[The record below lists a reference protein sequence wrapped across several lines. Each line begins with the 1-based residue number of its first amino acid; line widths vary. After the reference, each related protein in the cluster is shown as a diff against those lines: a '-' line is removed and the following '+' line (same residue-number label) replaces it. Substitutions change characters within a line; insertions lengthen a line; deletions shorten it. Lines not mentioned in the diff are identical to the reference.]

1 MNSIFKA
8 LDDPTRRRILELL
21 NERDLTAGEIA
32 DQFAMSKP
40 SISHHLDLLKQ
51 ANLVIAIKQGQFQ
64 MYSLN
69 MNVTDDAIK
78 WLMGLSGKHSPK
90 TKKKG

>member
-21 NERDLTAGEIA
+21 NERDMSAGDIA
-32 DQFAMSKP
+32 DQFEMSKP

-69 MNVTDDAIK
+69 MSVTDDVIK
-78 WLMGLSGKHSPK
+78 WMIGLAKNSGKS
-90 TKKKG
+90 KKKN

>member
-1 MNSIFKA
+1 LNSIFKA

-21 NERDLTAGEIA
+21 NERDMTAGDIA
-32 DQFAMSKP
+32 DQFEMSKP

-51 ANLVIAIKQGQFQ
+51 ANLVIAIKQGQFR

-69 MNVTDDAIK
+69 MSVTDEVIK
-78 WLMGLSGKHSPK
+78 WMIGLGKNASKPR
-90 TKKKG
+90 KKS

>member
-21 NERDLTAGEIA
+21 NERDMTAGDIA
-32 DQFAMSKP
+32 DKFEMSKP

-69 MNVTDDAIK
+69 MSVTDDVIK
-78 WLMGLSGKHSPK
+78 WMIGLGKHSNK
-90 TKKKG
+90 SNKKS